1 MQLTPQQLIEK
12 CLTLSPE
19 ELAAV
24 SHLITLLSS
33 KGLHSSSVV
42 HHISPYLTVE
52 EAATY
57 CRVAVQTIYNHRK
70 EIERMPGLGKKLL
83 FRREA
88 LDRWLETR
96 RKRR

>member
-1 MQLTPQQLIEK
+1 MQQTPQQMIEK
-12 CLTLSPE
+12 CLTELSPE
-19 ELAAV
+19 ELAAI
-24 SHLITLLSS
+24 SQLITLLS
-33 KGLHSSSVV
+33 GNRNHSSFSSLHV
-42 HHISPYLTVE
+42 SPYLTVE

-70 EIERMPGLGKKLL
+70 EIERLPGTRKLL
-83 FRREA
+83 FKRES